1 MPTRRAPQTITLLSD
16 LIVSRSQPVSSV
28 SVWTLS
34 PLDRLV
40 RLCSWV
46 YLNREHYQQLMR
58 TTWPIHDCSKV
69 VSLLI
74 FFSEFQIKIVKL
86 KFKPE
91 SNYSVRYFEIYSQL
105 GNLFT
110 MAIFGTY
117 SRDGRTMPT
126 RRAPQTITLL
136 SDLIV
141 QEPAGQQRQ
150 CLDPQSAGPAGALV
164 FMGLF
169 KPRALSTTYAND
181 LAYSRLFKGCV
192 LAYIFFRILD

>member
-58 TTWPIHDCSKV
+58 TTWPIRDCSKV
-69 VSLLI
+69 VCLFINILQNSRLPI
-74 FFSEFQIKIVKL
+74 S
-86 KFKPE
+86 
-91 SNYSVRYFEIYSQL
+91 SQL
-105 GNLFT
+105 YCQFQARLNYFRKLFCE
-110 MAIFGTY
+110 IFREVGTY
-117 SRDGRTMPT
+117 SRDGRTMQT

-141 QEPAGQQRQ
+141 SRSQPVSSVSVWTLSPLDRLVRLCSWVYLNREHYQQLMR
-150 CLDPQSAGPAGALV
+150 
-164 FMGLF
+164 
-169 KPRALSTTYAND
+169 TTWPIHDWSKVVSLLIFFQN
-181 LAYSRLFKGCV
+181 SRLSS
-192 LAYIFFRILD
+192 

>member
-1 MPTRRAPQTITLLSD
+1 
-16 LIVSRSQPVSSV
+16 
-28 SVWTLS
+28 
-34 PLDRLV
+34 
-40 RLCSWV
+40 
-46 YLNREHYQQLMR
+46 
-58 TTWPIHDCSKV
+58 
-69 VSLLI
+69 
-74 FFSEFQIKIVKL
+74 
-86 KFKPE
+86 
-91 SNYSVRYFEIYSQL
+91 
-105 GNLFT
+105 

-117 SRDGRTMPT
+117 SRDGRTIPT

-164 FMGLF
+164 LISLF

-192 LAYIFFRILD
+192 LAYFFFRILDCQIEVQTSQTPSSSFHKLFCEIFRDLFTTWELIHDGGTYSRDGRMMPTRRAPQTIALLSDLIVQVHLY